1 MKIDLNLFTVF
12 DAIYTEQSL
21 TRAAEVL
28 NLTQPAISH
37 ALKRLRDAFGDPLFQ
52 RQNNRMAPT
61 PVAKNIIDDVQQAL
75 RLLNAT
81 TQVSQQF
88 IAKSSTRAFKVSLHE
103 LLESSY
109 LPPLM
114 HDIGNIAPKVTLNSV
129 RINRNDLSIM
139 LASGD
144 IDLAVDILLPVG
156 KDIYHQQLQQDEA
169 VVLARAN
176 HPHIHKQLTRQTYLA
191 QQHIIVS
198 SRSSGLSLEDFELSR
213 LGLQRNVGLRC
224 KHHFSACRVLEN
236 SDMLLTLPKSVATIL
251 ATRFAVQ
258 VYNLPI
264 DLPSIDL
271 HLYWHKNADRDP
283 ANQWLRSLMIH
294 CRNISQEPL

>member
-258 VYNLPI
+258 VYDLPI